1 MTSDEYQKRKRQV
14 HPLAEFLANAEEI
27 IHEANARKQTL
38 SSGLVAEAVE
48 ETTRTQ
54 GVENDEA
61 KPLP

>member
-1 MTSDEYQKRKRQV
+1 MTSEEYRKKKGKV
-14 HPLAEFLANAEEI
+14 HPLAVFLENAEEI
-27 IHEANARKQTL
+27 IHEAHARKQTL